1 MIRVHISKLSVARSK
16 LSRQPSSTPE
26 FGSLRNY
33 FSSLPSRVWLI
44 FRREPDRRGRIMP
57 TRRLAFSFSFHW
69 VDPNRIMLRYPNL
82 TTGGVLLV
90 RIESLATTL
99 SGSICFLA
107 RENHAHHRHTQADAA
122 QSWQCDR
129 HSPMPNCSDLL
140 SRREQSRGAGAVP
153 TRGASGWEFSA
164 LPVDA
169 GWTRREGSS
178 HHIAS
183 RLSRRQA
190 RHRHRASWPLRAHK
204 KTGACDVVCVI

>member
-1 MIRVHISKLSVARSK
+1 
-16 LSRQPSSTPE
+16 
-26 FGSLRNY
+26 
-33 FSSLPSRVWLI
+33 
-44 FRREPDRRGRIMP
+44 MP